1 MTPATDPTDHAHDPL
16 PSAASGTSLVTTSMA
31 IAPLHPDAHTALQ
44 EAQMD
49 RMMETFVK
57 LVITAAVVMPLA
69 GVLLRLFLH

>member
-1 MTPATDPTDHAHDPL
+1 MSALHTAEDSATST
-16 PSAASGTSLVTTSMA
+16 TSLVVHTSAA
-31 IAPLHPDAHTALQ
+31 IAPLHPDAHTSMQ

-69 GVLLRLFLH
+69 GVLVRFILH